1 MSNLKKFEDFCPQV
15 LQGLVFWV
23 AYKKQY
29 FKSYHFSEG
38 ALTSELYTL
47 ISAFKPDHFQI
58 IAECHY
64 SRMFPYIKNDALG
77 RKKSVDILLYKKP
90 NAKEKVT
97 NNKKKSQKEKKSKDF
112 EIPKEADLF
121 LLEVKKMESKQSEII
136 KDFEKIH
143 DYLKTNSKARGFIIL
158 LNQDHREKSFEITF
172 EKNKVYQIVDKEGKT
187 NGKEVNS
194 KKFIRGKYINEE
206 NEYSYN
212 YSLTAKPARAAK
224 TIAGGKKNALYCI
237 LIEVKLEG

>member
-1 MSNLKKFEDFCPQV
+1 MSNLKKFEDFCPQI
-15 LQGLVFWV
+15 LQGLAFWV

-29 FKSYHFSEG
+29 FKNYHFSEG

-47 ISAFKPDHFQI
+47 INAFKPDHFQI

-64 SRMFPYIKNDALG
+64 SRMFPYIKNDELG

-90 NAKEKVT
+90 ITEKKNT
-97 NNKKKSQKEKKSKDF
+97 NNKKKSQEKKKSKDF
-112 EIPKEADLF
+112 KIPKEANLF
-121 LLEVKKMESKQSEII
+121 LLEVKKMESKQSEIV

-158 LNQDHREKSFEITF
+158 LNQEHRKKSFEINF
-172 EKNKVYQIVDKEGKT
+172 EKNKVYRIIDKEGKK
-187 NGKEVNS
+187 NGKEVNNA
-194 KKFIRGKYINEE
+194 KFIRGQYIKNE
-206 NEYSYN
+206 NDYN

-224 TIAGGKKNALYCI
+224 TIAGGKDNALYCI
-237 LIEVKLEG
+237 LIEVKLER